1 MNGICGIVS
10 EDRREGV
17 RESDLAKMCGALA
30 MQPDDRTFFRLL
42 PMANL
47 GCLLSDHQ
55 MGGIAV
61 KRVGDHSVA
70 IALDGDVFNIAE
82 IQSLVPETSPSPL
95 HTLLSF
101 YLTRGSEF
109 LEYLRGEYALAL
121 WDGRHETLY
130 LATDR
135 FRTRPLFY
143 YHSDKQFVFG
153 SRMKAILASPF
164 PIPMTIEPRSIIDV
178 MAFSA
183 ITTPRTIFR
192 EVKKL
197 PPGHVLS
204 YCRGNTV
211 VRSYWDINYLDPLDW
226 DEPELARD
234 LRRRLA
240 EAITVRLDRDSG
252 FGPIGTFLSGGVDS
266 TTVTCLLRHLAKDP
280 VKSFSIGFA
289 EERFNEINYARI
301 AAHAAEVE
309 HYEYFV
315 SSDDTRGIIPLLID
329 TFDEPYANASAV
341 PTYFCAKT
349 AKEQGVGVLYA
360 GDGGDELFAGNER
373 YASQRLFDYYS
384 RIPRWMRIALVEPLV
399 NILAGCTAWEL
410 IVKAKKYIHRAS
422 IPYPDRLFS
431 YGVFRVIP
439 VNELLEKDFR
449 DAVGQDYEPYSPAI
463 HHYFQARAECELDRQ
478 LYLDL
483 KLAIADN
490 DLIKV
495 SRMTQAA
502 GIMPRFPFL
511 DHPLAEYSAKIPAG
525 VRMPGR
531 QLRAFFKRAY
541 ADVLPREIRAKTKH
555 GFGLP
560 IPIWLRT
567 DTSLNEMMHELVLSP
582 SSVQRGYFRKQT
594 LQRVIELHKTDQTSF
609 YGTILWNLMM
619 LELWHRRHVDA
630 SASI

>member
-10 EDRREGV
+10 NDRRGGV
-17 RESDLAKMCGALA
+17 CESDLAKMCGALA
-30 MQPDDRTFFRLL
+30 AQPNDRTFFRLM

-47 GCLLSDHQ
+47 GCLLSDHR

-61 KRVGDHSVA
+61 KRAGDDFVA

-82 IQSLVPETSPSPL
+82 IQSRVPEPSPSPL
-95 HTLLSF
+95 HTLLSL
-101 YLTRGSEF
+101 YVTRGIEF

-121 WDGRHETLY
+121 WDGRHEMLY

-143 YHSDKQFVFG
+143 YHGDKHFVFG
-153 SRMKAILASPF
+153 SRMKAILASPL
-164 PIPMTIEPRSIIDV
+164 PIPKTIEPRSIIDLI
-178 MAFSA
+178 AFSA

-192 EVKKL
+192 GVKKL

-204 YCRGNTV
+204 YCRGNAV
-211 VRSYWDINYLDPLDW
+211 VRSYWDMNYLDPLDW
-226 DEPELARD
+226 DETELARE

-240 EAITVRLDRDSG
+240 EAITVRLERDAG
-252 FGPIGTFLSGGVDS
+252 FGPLGTFLSGGVDS
-266 TTVTCLLRHLAKDP
+266 TTITCLLRQLAKDP

-301 AAHAAEVE
+301 AAHSAGVE

-315 SSDDTRGIIPLLID
+315 SSSDTSKAIPLLID

-349 AKEQGVGVLYA
+349 AKERGVEVLYA

-373 YASQRLFDYYS
+373 YAVQRLFEYYS
-384 RIPRWMRIALVEPLV
+384 RVPRWIRIAVVEPLV
-399 NILAGCTAWEL
+399 NILAGCTAWVP

-431 YGVFRVIP
+431 YGVFRTIP
-439 VNELLEKDFR
+439 ASELLEKDFW
-449 DAVGQDYEPYSPAI
+449 DTVGQDYEPYSPAN
-463 HHYFQARAECELDRQ
+463 HHYFQARANCELDRQ

-502 GIMPRFPFL
+502 GITPRFPFL

-525 VRMPGR
+525 IRMPGR

-541 ADVLPREIRAKTKH
+541 ADVLPLEIRAKAKH

-560 IPIWLRT
+560 ISIWLRT

-582 SSVQRGYFRKQT
+582 RSVQRGYFRKQT
-594 LQRVIELHKTDQTSF
+594 LHRIVEFHKTDQTSF

-619 LELWHRRHVDA
+619 LELWQRRYIDA
-630 SASI
+630 PAVI